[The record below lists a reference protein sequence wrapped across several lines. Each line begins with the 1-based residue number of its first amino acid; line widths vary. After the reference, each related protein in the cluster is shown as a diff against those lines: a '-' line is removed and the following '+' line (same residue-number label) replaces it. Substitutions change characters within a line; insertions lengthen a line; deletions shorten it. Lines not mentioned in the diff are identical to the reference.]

1 MNLEKLKREFVKYM
15 EAVRA
20 GDPYPRNFIGCL
32 MSILIEPEATS
43 QDRIMELTGYS
54 QATVSLTLQKVQL
67 LMPLRTVK
75 KRGDRKRY
83 YTYDGSPEAF
93 ILDLWQKRLE
103 VQGIDISQIEMM
115 IQQTKESGKTDEDPA
130 IRRFLE
136 YLSNMQL
143 YLNLIHT
150 LRASSIKLYEVML
163 ETGSAKDLEFQ
174 EADTLEEP
182 LIDEFLQELRSS
194 QMNTELDEEPSR
206 EYLILKNDYFS
217 GMKANLN
224 PLYSQTIA
232 NQMMVLH
239 DVFLEDLTTQEMIEK
254 STLLPRST
262 ISELL
267 TQFVMLGVIEVT
279 KKEGSRIKQY
289 RPVISFT
296 DLMLSY
302 SERLLKQ
309 AIAGKSQL
317 SEYISATRKI
327 RPVSKESK
335 KFLDVLNSFVKA
347 YTFTHRFTTSF
358 KAKMVTKLK
367 EEYERGFV
375 FI

>member
-1 MNLEKLKREFVKYM
+1 MKLEKLKREFTKYM

-32 MSILIEPEATS
+32 MSILIEPDATS
-43 QDRIMELTGYS
+43 QERIMELTGYS

-67 LMPLRTVK
+67 LMPVRTVK

-83 YTYDGSPEAF
+83 YTYDGSPADF
-93 ILDLWQKRLE
+93 ILGLWQKRLE
-103 VQGIDISQIEMM
+103 VQGIDIDQIEMM
-115 IQQTKESGKTDEDPA
+115 IQRVKDSGKTQESSA
-130 IRRFLE
+130 IKRFFD
-136 YLSNMQL
+136 YLNNMQL
-143 YLNLIHT
+143 YLNLIHS
-150 LRASSIKLYEVML
+150 LRASSIKLYEGAV
-163 ETGSAKDLEFQ
+163 ETGCIEELDYQ
-174 EADTLEEP
+174 ERDTLEDP
-182 LIDEFLQELRSS
+182 LIEEFLQDLRSKPIIS
-194 QMNTELDEEPSR
+194 ELEEEPLR
-206 EYLILKNDYFS
+206 EYLVLKNDYFS

-239 DVFLEDLTTQEMIEK
+239 DVFLENLTTQEMIEK

-267 TQFVMLGVIEVT
+267 TQFVKLGVIEVT
-279 KKEGSRIKQY
+279 KKEGSRIKHY
-289 RPVISFT
+289 RPIISFT

-309 AIAGKSQL
+309 VIAGKSQL

-327 RPVSKESK
+327 RPTSKESK

-347 YTFTHRFTTSF
+347 YTFTHRFTMSF
-358 KAKMVTKLK
+358 KAKMVTRLK
-367 EEYERGFV
+367 EEYDRGFV